1 MDYTIIKSKRKTL
14 ALQIKN
20 GEIIVRAP
28 MKMSEREI
36 ERFVTEHS
44 EWIEKHLRIARERAE
59 RAERIIPLTASELNL
74 LAEKAKTV
82 FPERV
87 AHYASLLGVSYG
99 KIMVRRQRTR
109 WGSCNSKG
117 DLNFN
122 LALMLAPPRVL
133 DSVVVHELCHR
144 KEMNHSARFY
154 REMARVFPDYKEC
167 RDYLVKNGSA
177 LIAKVNQGK

>member
-1 MDYTIIKSKRKTL
+1 MDYTVIKSKRKTL

-28 MKMSEREI
+28 LKISDREI
-36 ERFVTEHS
+36 ERFVSEHS
-44 EWIEKHLRIARERAE
+44 EWIEKHLKKSRERAE
-59 RAERIIPLTASELNL
+59 RVERITPLTSAEIKELT
-74 LAEKAKTV
+74 KRAKIL
-82 FPERV
+82 FGERV

-99 KIMVRRQRTR
+99 KITVRRQRTR

-144 KEMNHSARFY
+144 KEMNHSACFY
-154 REMARVFPDYKEC
+154 SEMARIFPDYKEC